1 MLSTRTTLF
10 SLVGLFLAASAALL
24 MVGAHAL
31 DAELSDDRARLQH
44 ALDHALE
51 SGTDLGSLPSQLA
64 AEVPLGYAFFRN
76 RTDASQSVYGEY
88 QEPTHPLA
96 PLLHWVP
103 SSLTLESRW
112 QDLDI
117 RLQLDGDHYLSETQT
132 LLIQP
137 MLILSTIMALALLLV
152 TWRSLKTKRH
162 INTLVIA
169 VERLPGL
176 ELPSNLD
183 RVSGSLRPVGKA
195 LFNARSQLK
204 ERLSSLSKRHL
215 HSQPILDP
223 VSGIKTRAFFLE
235 EMERPASTDLHH
247 GHLILLRASA
257 LALINERQGRNGGDR
272 YLAEIGHLLKQY
284 ARKEKTGYGYRYGA
298 TDFILRLPDC
308 DQSNAKLLLR
318 DLSMQ
323 LAELAK
329 HHEVDNAGSLGAIA
343 YHQGDRISQLLTN
356 LDTAVSM
363 AESLGAHGHYLMDSA
378 LADLGLD
385 SERWLSVI
393 EDVLEHGRLH
403 FIHQRIQ
410 SNREDRPLFTE
421 MLVRFQNVDNNPLPT
436 EPLFSM
442 AARYGKVSQLDK
454 MVVSR
459 LIREMSN
466 HTDSLEAFSLNLAN
480 HSFNDV
486 KFIQWLEHQLQDQPK
501 LASRLVIEVSENS
514 IQQNPTHATD
524 IVRRLHRLG
533 ARICIDHF
541 GTALTSFRYLQ
552 ILKPDFV
559 KLEPSLVRN
568 IQDDP
573 NNQFFIKMLMEIAVR
588 LELKVI
594 ATHVESADEKVTL
607 EQLKVHGLQGHHIA
621 MPKPVHPIRA

>member
-10 SLVGLFLAASAALL
+10 CLIGLYLAASAALL

-31 DAELSDDRARLQH
+31 HNEISDDRSELQM
-44 ALDHALE
+44 ALDSALE
-51 SGTDLGSLPSQLA
+51 AGADPEQIPRQLSQELPLA
-64 AEVPLGYAFFRN
+64 YAFIRDRN
-76 RTDASQSVYGEY
+76 DATQTVFGRY
-88 QEPTHPLA
+88 QEPRHLFA
-96 PLLHWVP
+96 PMLDLY
-103 SSLTLESRW
+103 SSNLTLESRW

-117 RLQLDGDHYLSETQT
+117 RLQLDGDRYLSKATT
-132 LLIQP
+132 VLIKP
-137 MLILSTIMALALLLV
+137 MLLVSIVLLLALLLV
-152 TWRSLKTKRH
+152 SWRSVRVKNHLW
-162 INTLVIA
+162 TLVNAI
-169 VERLPGL
+169 ERLPSL
-176 ELPSNLD
+176 ELPSDLD
-183 RVSGSLRPVGKA
+183 RVSGQLRPVGKA

-204 ERLSSLSKRHL
+204 ERMASLSKRHL

-223 VSGIKTRAFFLE
+223 VSGIKTRAFFIE

-257 LALINERQGRNGGDR
+257 LGQINERQGRNGGDR

-308 DQSNAKLLLR
+308 DQDNARLLLK

-343 YHQGDRISQLLTN
+343 YHQSDRISQLLTN

-363 AESLGAHGHYLMDSA
+363 AESMGAHGHYLMDSS

-385 SERWLSVI
+385 SERWLTVI
-393 EDVLEHGRLH
+393 DDVLEQGRLH

-410 SNREDRPLFTE
+410 SNRDDRPLFTE
-421 MLVRFQNVDNNPLPT
+421 MLVRFQNVDGNPLPT

-459 LIREMSN
+459 LIRELSN
-466 HTDSLEAFSLNLAN
+466 DGDSIEAFSLNLAN

-486 KFIQWLEHQLQDQPK
+486 KFIHWLEHQLQDQPK

-559 KLEPSLVRN
+559 KLEPSLIRD
-568 IQDDP
+568 IQDNH

-621 MPKPVHPIRA
+621 MPKPIHPIRA